1 MTNTDNRAAGD
12 QPAAVALTTEHGEAP
27 RRWRT
32 LTVAAVF
39 GLFYLWDIIEAVGN
53 LIALLNF
60 ARLIG
65 GSVSS
70 FAWLVLGLG
79 VVFPPLAYVF
89 AIVSARRHGIL
100 LLSLA
105 LLTGLAAAACLG
117 LVIEALL
124 N

>member
-1 MTNTDNRAAGD
+1 
-12 QPAAVALTTEHGEAP
+12 
-27 RRWRT
+27 
-32 LTVAAVF
+32 
-39 GLFYLWDIIEAVGN
+39 
-53 LIALLNF
+53 
-60 ARLIG
+60 
-65 GSVSS
+65 
-70 FAWLVLGLG
+70 VLGLG